1 MFKARRFPAFAAMLI
16 LSSSLCATPVFAQ
29 YEYDDESSSS
39 AQDERPVTRTP
50 VGGNASTARLQVRI
64 NELEEQ
70 VRRLQG
76 ALEQASFGNKQ
87 LKSQMDK
94 MKGDIDF
101 RLTALEKGA
110 PAGGAAMTT
119 TAEQPQTTTTT
130 AAPVNN
136 ATINDE
142 PEEPVKQP
150 ETSKAPVPKFDSSSE
165 HYSYAFKLMNQAKY
179 AEAGN
184 AFDAFTERYSKD
196 PLIGNAFY
204 WLGETYYVR
213 KDYVKAADSFRQGF
227 EAMPNGPKAGDNL
240 FKLAKALGV
249 TGKEK
254 ESCIVLKQVLSKFG
268 KTSGTLKSN
277 AEQEMNRLDCRS

>member
-1 MFKARRFPAFAAMLI
+1 MFKCARIPAFAAMLI
-16 LSSSLCATPVFAQ
+16 LSSSLSAPVLAQ
-29 YEYDDESSSS
+29 YEYDDET

-87 LKSQMDK
+87 LKTQMEK
-94 MKGDIDF
+94 MKGDMEF
-101 RLTALEKGA
+101 RLSALEKGA
-110 PAGGAAMTT
+110 PATGAAAATT
-119 TAEQPQTTTTT
+119 TSEQPQNLAT
-130 AAPVNN
+130 AAPVNSG
-136 ATINDE
+136 TISEE

-150 ETSKAPVPKFDSSSE
+150 ESTAPVPKFDSSSE

-179 AEAGN
+179 SEAGN
-184 AFDAFTERYSKD
+184 AFNAFTSRYSKD
-196 PLIGNAFY
+196 PLIGNAYY

-227 EAMPNGPKAGDNL
+227 ESMPTGPKAGDNL
-240 FKLAKALGV
+240 LKLAMALGA

-254 ESCIVLKQVLSKFG
+254 ESCIVLKQVVTKFG
-268 KTSGTLKSN
+268 KTSGTIKSR
-277 AEQEMNRLDCRS
+277 AEQEMNRLDCR

>member
-1 MFKARRFPAFAAMLI
+1 MFKCARISAFAAMLV
-16 LSSSLCATPVFAQ
+16 LSSSLSAPALAQ
-29 YEYDDESSSS
+29 YEYDDESATSV
-39 AQDERPVTRTP
+39 QEDRPVRTP
-50 VGGNASTARLQVRI
+50 VGGNANTARLQVRI

-87 LKSQMDK
+87 LKSQMEK
-94 MKGDIDF
+94 MKGDMEF

-110 PAGGAAMTT
+110 PATGAAATT
-119 TAEQPQTTTTT
+119 TSEQPQNLNAT
-130 AAPVNN
+130 AAPVNTG
-136 ATINDE
+136 TISEE
-142 PEEPVKQP
+142 PEEPVKQA
-150 ETSKAPVPKFDSSSE
+150 ESSAPVPKFDSSSE

-184 AFDAFTERYSKD
+184 AFGAFTSRYSKD

-227 EAMPNGPKAGDNL
+227 ESMPTGPKAGDNL
-240 FKLAKALGV
+240 LKLAMALGA

-254 ESCIVLKQVLSKFG
+254 ESCIVLKQVVTKFG
-268 KTSGTLKSN
+268 KTSGSIKSR
-277 AEQEMNRLDCRS
+277 AEQEMNRMDCR